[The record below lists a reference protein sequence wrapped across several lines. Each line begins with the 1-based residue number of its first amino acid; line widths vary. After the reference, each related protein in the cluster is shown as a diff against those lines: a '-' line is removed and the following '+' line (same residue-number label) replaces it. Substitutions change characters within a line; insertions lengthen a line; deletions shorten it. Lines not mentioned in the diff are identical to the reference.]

1 MKKIFTLSLLS
12 LVIVLSFLGCNKKDD
27 VTSPTTDPEG
37 YIKADGIRGGAM
49 YDKFWSTEAG
59 YNQSDTNIAKFNAYA
74 DFFRC
79 KQCHG
84 WDYLGNAGAYINRG
98 PKTNRPNIASGNIYQ
113 IAMTKSPQ
121 ELFNALKKSDG
132 RRDISYDLSTYNPT
146 TNSTEGDK
154 MPKLSQI
161 LTDAQIWDIVKYLK
175 TEALD
180 VTQLYSAT
188 FSGTYPTGS
197 ASFSNIGKD
206 GDASVGKT
214 IYTQKCATC
223 HGADG
228 KTFLME
234 NMSVGEF
241 TRKKPYE
248 VQHKVKFGQLGS
260 TMVPGLVTKVGD
272 MKNLYK
278 ALADTVAFPK

>member
-1 MKKIFTLSLLS
+1 MKKSL
-12 LVIVLSFLGCNKKDD
+12 IVLFLLLIAIAFVKCGKDD
-27 VTSPTTDPEG
+27 EVTNPPTDPTE
-37 YIKADGIRGGAM
+37 YTNANGIRGGIM
-49 YDKFWSTEAG
+49 YDKFWATEAG
-59 YNQSDTNIAKFNAYA
+59 YNQNDPNVTKFNAYS

-84 WDYLGNAGAYINRG
+84 WDYLGNAGSYINRG
-98 PKTNRPNIASGNIYQ
+98 PRNNRPNVAAGNILQ
-113 IAMTKSPQ
+113 IAKSKSPQ
-121 ELFNALKKSDG
+121 ELFDALKKTEG

-146 TNSTEGDK
+146 TNYVEGDK
-154 MPKLSQI
+154 MPNLSQV

-180 VTQLYSAT
+180 VTQLYDAT
-188 FSGTYPTGS
+188 YTGTYPTGT
-197 ASFSNIGKD
+197 ATYSNIGKD
-206 GDASVGKT
+206 GNAEAGKT
-214 IYTQKCATC
+214 YYAQRCATC

-228 KTFLME
+228 KAFLME
-234 NMSVGEF
+234 NMSTGEF

-260 TMVPGLVTKVGD
+260 SMTATTGITLQD

-278 ALADTVAFPK
+278 ALADTVAFPR